1 MWIFDSYYRGSVEL
15 WDREGGLPKPLA
27 FRYSPSFYLHLEDP
41 HAHWEMMEGL
51 ESRFRVEEC
60 SFDAV
65 YGPLD
70 GYEIWAGR
78 DVAEKIEKETRL
90 QAQLYNVDLRLD
102 QRFLAEKGL
111 FPCGSEGDSRFVA
124 DFHLP
129 LTYLTVEVDKDPRL
143 SRTVTEMTARDG
155 RQETRL
161 AGPERKVLADLFDL
175 VKVEDPDLILFPDAD
190 LWVPRLVA
198 GAERYGLDPT
208 LSRTGWFRN
217 MASRSYWSYGRVEH
231 RHGASIP
238 EGRILID
245 TENSFTYRE
254 GGIGGVILASRLTGL
269 SPNLTSRFTPGTL
282 ISNYEVYEAL
292 RRGIAVPFRKH
303 DPEGQRKITE
313 LKAADK
319 GGMIFQPRPG
329 IHERAY
335 ELDFTSFYPSII
347 VNYNLSPETVG
358 GSRPVGPGP
367 GGAGPDGSGGPA
379 RRGFLSEVIEPLLEL
394 RLKTKRLKK
403 TEPRYGGLD
412 SALKWMLVTCFG
424 YTGYKNAKFGRI
436 EVHEAITRISRD
448 LLLQAKD
455 IAEGLNLEVLH
466 GIVDCLW
473 VKVGDVSGSYAS
485 DGSDFSEG
493 SAPSNG
499 SDSSSVSNPSNGS
512 DSSGVSNPSYAS
524 DVSSVS
530 LFKER
535 VEAATGIGT
544 ELDPYDWIVFLPLAD
559 GFGAY
564 NRYFGRLSSGKLKVR
579 GVAARRRDTPE
590 YVRRMQMEVFEKM
603 GVARSIDELG
613 LIKPEALKIARRYR
627 QGLPDADPSE
637 LVVRRRISKLGYQK
651 RCVQASAISAY
662 RRRGVKVSPGM
673 TVEYVVRDA
682 DGWEVDAPWDASE
695 FDLDYYGVLIQKAWE
710 EAAFAFRFVEARSD

>member
-1 MWIFDSYYRGSVEL
+1 MWIFDCYHRGSVEL
-15 WDREGGLPKPLA
+15 WDREGSSPKPLA

-41 HAHWEMMEGL
+41 HAHWEMIEGL
-51 ESRFRVEEC
+51 ETRFKVEEC
-60 SFDAV
+60 AFETV
-65 YGPLD
+65 YGPLS

-78 DVAEKIEKETRL
+78 DVAEKIEKQTRL
-90 QAQLYNVDLRLD
+90 QAHLYNVDLRPD
-102 QRFLAEKGL
+102 QRFLADRGL
-111 FPCGSEGDSRFVA
+111 FPCGGGDESRFDP
-124 DFHLP
+124 DFEIP
-129 LTYLTVEVDKDPRL
+129 LTPLTIEVHADPQI
-143 SRTVTEMTARDG
+143 SRAMTEISVQSLR
-155 RQETRL
+155 RETSL
-161 AGPERKVLADLFDL
+161 AGSERKVLAELFDL
-175 VKVEDPDLILFPDAD
+175 VRVIDPDIILFPDSD
-190 LWVPRLVA
+190 QWVPRMVA
-198 GAERYGLDPT
+198 KAERYGLDPS
-208 LSRTGWFRN
+208 LSRTGGFRK

-254 GGIGGVILASRLTGL
+254 GGIGGVVLASRLTGL

-292 RRGIAVPFRKH
+292 RRGIAVPFRKD

-313 LKAADK
+313 LKEADK

-329 IHERAY
+329 VHERAC

-347 VNYNLSPETVG
+347 VNYHLSPETVG

-367 GGAGPDGSGGPA
+367 GGSSGPA
-379 RRGFLSEVIEPLLEL
+379 RRGFLCEVIEPLLEL
-394 RLKTKRLKK
+394 RLKTKGLKK
-403 TEPRYGGLD
+403 AEPRYAGLD

-448 LLLQAKD
+448 LLLQAKE
-455 IAEGLNLEVLH
+455 IAEGLDLEVLH

-473 VKVGDVSGSYAS
+473 VRGG
-485 DGSDFSEG
+485 
-493 SAPSNG
+493 
-499 SDSSSVSNPSNGS
+499 
-512 DSSGVSNPSYAS
+512 
-524 DVSSVS
+524 DVSSVT

-564 NRYFGRLSSGKLKVR
+564 NRYFGLLSSGRLKLR

-590 YVRRMQMEVFEKM
+590 YVRRMQMEVIEKM
-603 GVARSIDELG
+603 GEARNIDELR

-627 QGLPDADPSE
+627 QWLPNADPSE
-637 LVVRRRISKLGYQK
+637 LVVRRRISKLGRQK
-651 RCVQASAISAY
+651 RCAQASAIEAY

-682 DGWEVDAPWDASE
+682 RRWEVDGYWDASE
-695 FDLDYYGVLIQKAWE
+695 FDLDYYGILIKKAWE
-710 EAAFAFRFVEARSD
+710 EAAFAFRFIEDGLGQGAGAGDGRNV